1 MTTDPIE
8 FDPVDA
14 IGAGAFG
21 QPGERTFVIQ
31 ARKGAAMLSV
41 LVEKEQVQLL
51 ANEAEQFLDR
61 IADEHPEEPGTFGE
75 LAGSGEVQEDEP
87 LFRARL
93 IGIGFDPERSLVLI
107 ELREQATDD
116 EDPPPAIEE
125 SEGHVAR
132 LYATRAQIRA
142 MLANGIV
149 AVGSGRPK
157 CPLCE
162 FPMDPDGHICPR
174 MN

>member
-1 MTTDPIE
+1 MIDPIE

-21 QPGERTFVIQ
+21 QPGARTFVIQ

-41 LVEKEQVQLL
+41 LVEKEQVALL

-75 LAGSGEVQEDEP
+75 LAGSGAVEEDEP

-93 IGIGFDPERSLVLI
+93 IKIALAMVEEKVIFFHYI
-107 ELREQATDD
+107 TATGD
-116 EDPPPAIEE
+116 
-125 SEGHVAR
+125 
-132 LYATRAQIRA
+132 
-142 MLANGIV
+142 
-149 AVGSGRPK
+149 RPVVFY
-157 CPLCE
+157 LHGLE
-162 FPMDPDGHICPR
+162 HS
-174 MN
+174 